1 VKLSLFVVLSLF
13 TTTNAWAQSQP
24 ASLPRV
30 LSFLSP
36 AENVPQ
42 TRAER
47 FHDYL
52 LATVGPFACV
62 AEAAGAGIQQ
72 WRDSPH
78 EWGQGGEGFGKRLG
92 NNMAYNAIHQ
102 TITYGLS
109 EALHEDNRYFK
120 SKKQGFGGRLLYAL
134 ESPAMAYKNG
144 RRTVSISS
152 LSGIAGAAGISQAW
166 APHSWRG
173 ADNAAANFGL
183 TYAGIAGLNV
193 AREFVPDLIKKLRR

>member
-1 VKLSLFVVLSLF
+1 VKSSLLWLSLFAS
-13 TTTNAWAQSQP
+13 TACAQSQQG
-24 ASLPRV
+24 SLPGV

-42 TRAER
+42 TKSQR
-47 FHDYL
+47 FNDYL
-52 LATVGPFACV
+52 LATVGPLTFL
-62 AEAAGAGIQQ
+62 AEGASAGIQQ
-72 WRDSPH
+72 WRASPH
-78 EWGQGGEGFGKRLG
+78 EWGQGGEGYGKRLG

-120 SKKQGFGGRLLYAL
+120 SKKQSFGGRLFYAL

-152 LSGIAGAAGISQAW
+152 LSGMAGAAGISQAW
-166 APHSWRG
+166 APQSWKG
-173 ADNAAANFGL
+173 VDNAAANFGL
-183 TYAGIAGLNV
+183 TYAGVAGLNV